1 MLAECGGGEMTG
13 KGSKTKPPPHAP
25 NSRGLKFFIGFGIL
39 AGLMLFLFW
48 PVVKFLV
55 SLVTG

>member
-1 MLAECGGGEMTG
+1 MTDSG
-13 KGSKTKPPPHAP
+13 DKAKPPSQAP
-25 NSRGLKFFIGFGIL
+25 NRRGLKFFIGFGIL
-39 AGLMLFLFW
+39 AALMLFLFW

>member
-1 MLAECGGGEMTG
+1 MTDRCN
-13 KGSKTKPPPHAP
+13 KAKTPPHAP
-25 NSRGLKFFIGFGIL
+25 GSGGVKFFIGFGIL

-55 SLVTG
+55 SLVAG

>member
-1 MLAECGGGEMTG
+1 MTDSGG
-13 KGSKTKPPPHAP
+13 KTKPPPQAQGR
-25 NSRGLKFFIGFGIL
+25 SGLKFFIGFSIL
-39 AGLMLFLFW
+39 AALMLFLFW

>member
-1 MLAECGGGEMTG
+1 MTDNGG
-13 KGSKTKPPPHAP
+13 KAKLPSPAP
-25 NSRGLKFFIGFGIL
+25 DRRGLNFFIGFGIL
-39 AGLMLFLFW
+39 AALMLFLFW

>member
-1 MLAECGGGEMTG
+1 MTDSGG
-13 KGSKTKPPPHAP
+13 KAKLPPHAP
-25 NSRGLKFFIGFGIL
+25 GSGSVKFFIGFGIL

-55 SLVTG
+55 SLVAG

>member
-1 MLAECGGGEMTG
+1 MTDNRG
-13 KGSKTKPPPHAP
+13 RTKPPSQTQGRQRL
-25 NSRGLKFFIGFGIL
+25 NFFIGFIIL

-48 PVVKFLV
+48 PVVKSLV

>member
-1 MLAECGGGEMTG
+1 MLAECGEGEMSDSGG
-13 KGSKTKPPPHAP
+13 KAKPPPHAP
-25 NSRGLKFFIGFGIL
+25 GGAGVKFFIGFGIL

>member
-1 MLAECGGGEMTG
+1 MRSEMMG
-13 KGSKTKPPPHAP
+13 KGNRTKPPPQSP

-55 SLVTG
+55 SLVAG